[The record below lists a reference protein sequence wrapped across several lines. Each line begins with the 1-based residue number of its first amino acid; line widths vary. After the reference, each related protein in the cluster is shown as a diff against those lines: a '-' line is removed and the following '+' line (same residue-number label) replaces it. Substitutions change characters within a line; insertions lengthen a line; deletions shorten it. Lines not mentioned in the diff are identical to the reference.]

1 MLNAEHFAATNK
13 ANLEALLGITAKAV
27 EGVEQLTALNLQV
40 IKTSLGE
47 AAEVSLAALSLK
59 DPQSLLAWQAT
70 ALQPAAEKAAAY
82 GRQVYAIVAS
92 TKAEIEKVA
101 TEQAAAIQHSFLAA
115 IDAASK
121 QAPEGSGSGIA
132 LFKSVVEAA
141 SNAFGGMQRATRQ
154 ASDAAAANYI
164 TVTDSVVKAPGK
176 AKHG

>member
-1 MLNAEHFAATNK
+1 V
-13 ANLEALLGITAKAV
+13 V

-40 IKTSLGE
+40 IKTSLGD

-70 ALQPAAEKAAAY
+70 ALQPAAERAAAY
-82 GRQVYAIVAS
+82 GRQVYGIVAS

-101 TEQAAAIQHSFLAA
+101 AEQTAAIQHSFHTA

-121 QAPEGSGSGIA
+121 KAPEGSGSGIA
-132 LFKSVVEAA
+132 LFKSAVTAA
-141 SNAFGGMQRATRQ
+141 NTVFDDMQKATRQ
-154 ASDAAAANYI
+154 AADAAAANYT
-164 TVTDSVVKAPGK
+164 TVTDSVVKAAGK